1 MRKWFPWL
9 CFLSILAI
17 PDLFAAKRAVID
29 SVTIAGPDEHT
40 LVIPPDY
47 PEYTYSYSCTGTW
60 HTEGEL
66 DEEKEEEEPEFE
78 VEYSW
83 SAGGCEIVG
92 SNTGSGVTVK
102 FRAGNSGNAS
112 VSCTYSVVC
121 KSGAGSGGS
130 KSASKTIYL
139 PVWDTYH
146 DIGMYVEGATISP
159 GARKAVAVG
168 ESLAC
173 SVTPSSTWEYDRRQS
188 TSITTP
194 LDAIVSSGSPYWQ
207 CSSGSFQ
214 SSVIGPSVTWL
225 APETPAQG
233 VSLKVFFDDVPYPK
247 PENEAGT
254 TDDAAAEAGEV
265 IVDVVKIDRL
275 ECEEV
280 TSKTNDP
287 GDNETVY
294 LPVGF
299 NEGAVTVNA
308 IPDPKV
314 GWPYGKPA
322 WSGDIQSSSGGTA
335 TVDTT
340 TPGFKTVAAECGNI
354 IKIKIC
360 VFGIK
365 FANVWDRNLQHAQDS
380 YSNYSKCIAV
390 EWNASPSELDLK
402 NYLNI
407 EPNTLNFNDIKKYVS
422 FNIEHNIFDTATI
435 KDGCLLDYK
444 GSDPDDANIYAFG
457 IQLLCGDNIVD
468 RLIVVIYSVETQ
480 PEHTAW
486 IAQNTN
492 EGTAWLNE
500 LPKVYSALGANNSD
514 PEPIQCM
521 PQRWQSVNNTLPAFY
536 HFDATFEIRSEQT
549 SGRHGH
555 QACYATDGNVIT
567 GAGSLASLASSGTAD
582 FGYVYNLY
590 PPIHINADV
599 RPFIRAAQL
608 DGNPVE
614 GLANL
619 NNPLIRIGPCLQ
631 SYYTWRPAH
640 AETTRMPGQCIDPD
654 TCSYH

>member
-1 MRKWFPWL
+1 MKKWIPWL
-9 CFLSILAI
+9 CFLLVLAL
-17 PDLFAAKRAVID
+17 PDLFAGKKAVIV
-29 SVTIAGPDEHT
+29 SVTISGPDEHT

-47 PEYTYSYSCTGTW
+47 PEYTLDYSCDGKYR
-60 HTEGEL
+60 L
-66 DEEKEEEEPEFE
+66 VPEEEEEEEENPEYE
-78 VEYSW
+78 EKYLW

-92 SNTGSGVTVK
+92 SSDAPTVSVK
-102 FRAGNSGNAS
+102 FREQDVENAS
-112 VSCTYSVVC
+112 VTCIYSVIC
-121 KSGAGSGGS
+121 KSGSGEGCS
-130 KSASKTIYL
+130 QSASKTIYM

-146 DIGMYVEGATISP
+146 DIGMYVKGETISP

-168 ESLAC
+168 GSLAC

-214 SSVIGPSVTWL
+214 SSVIGTSVTWL

-308 IPDPKV
+308 IPDPTV

-340 TPGFKTVAAECGNI
+340 TPGFKTVAAECGNT

-360 VFGIK
+360 VLKVEKIQYKLFNMNSYADFSGTLKVVKYEPVKFRAVTIPPADSLPAASILWGGSFGTSGTG
-365 FANVWDRNLQHAQDS
+365 AVVVHSQDS
-380 YSNYSKCIAV
+380 SYASSDADILKVTVKCGNMKEESVLVCRYVMGAHSNQSTIVNGAYSFDGHAWVSITDFSSSSSSPIGNSYGLFAITTDYDGDGNPDTMQVDAPGYTNSAPYNRYYVI
-390 EWNASPSELDLK
+390 SPSQFSNFLTFTRTYHAYTYLYNCSSWASDL
-402 NYLNI
+402 
-407 EPNTLNFNDIKKYVS
+407 
-422 FNIEHNIFDTATI
+422 
-435 KDGCLLDYK
+435 
-444 GSDPDDANIYAFG
+444 
-457 IQLLCGDNIVD
+457 
-468 RLIVVIYSVETQ
+468 
-480 PEHTAW
+480 
-486 IAQNTN
+486 
-492 EGTAWLNE
+492 
-500 LPKVYSALGANNSD
+500 
-514 PEPIQCM
+514 
-521 PQRWQSVNNTLPAFY
+521 VNNT
-536 HFDATFEIRSEQT
+536 
-549 SGRHGH
+549 
-555 QACYATDGNVIT
+555 
-567 GAGSLASLASSGTAD
+567 
-582 FGYVYNLY
+582 
-590 PPIHINADV
+590 
-599 RPFIRAAQL
+599 
-608 DGNPVE
+608 
-614 GLANL
+614 
-619 NNPLIRIGPCLQ
+619 
-631 SYYTWRPAH
+631 
-640 AETTRMPGQCIDPD
+640 
-654 TCSYH
+654 